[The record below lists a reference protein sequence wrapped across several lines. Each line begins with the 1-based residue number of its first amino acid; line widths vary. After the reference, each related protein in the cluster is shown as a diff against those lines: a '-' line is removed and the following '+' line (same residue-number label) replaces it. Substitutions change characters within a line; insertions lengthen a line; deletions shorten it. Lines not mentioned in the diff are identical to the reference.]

1 MLFYLKADLMLLW
14 FFYNFDIVLGFYGET
29 SGDIWNPMS
38 EVSYFWMPIE
48 IISTTGIIDY
58 RLGLI

>member
-1 MLFYLKADLMLLW
+1 M
-14 FFYNFDIVLGFYGET
+14 VLVFYGET